1 MRQLTHPV
9 IFTLLGVALGAT
21 TASHALELQEGQRLF
36 DRYVALGD
44 SFNPSI
50 ATLYADSATIKSTRR
65 YPTGQVRSL
74 ELTGTQWK
82 DLVQKAMPLA
92 KAQGDR
98 SEFKNVRVE
107 AVGDDIRVK
116 ADRYSVRK
124 CYWDHRYYMVIRRT
138 AAGLQIV
145 EEYLETQPESAC

>member
-1 MRQLTHPV
+1 MSQLKRPV
-9 IFTLLGVALGAT
+9 ILAVLGIALVVIGT
-21 TASHALELQEGQRLF
+21 SHALDVHEGQRFF

-44 SFNPSI
+44 SFNPSL

-65 YPTGQVRSL
+65 YPTGQIRSI

-82 DLVQKAMPLA
+82 NLIEKAMPLA

-98 SEFKNVRVE
+98 SEFKNVRLE
-107 AVGDDIRVK
+107 AIGDDIRVK

-124 CYWDHRYYMVIRRT
+124 CYWDRGYYMVIRRT
-138 AAGLQIV
+138 ATGPQIV